1 MFPRIGIA
9 CFAAAL
15 GATVALADPV
25 ADCSQSGRS
34 ELRIKAC
41 SELIAQAGK
50 RKRQDREELALIYRR
65 RGSAYLATG
74 KPVEAMADFSEA
86 ARLKPRYALAYYERG
101 QAAMALGDRNR
112 AMTDYGTAIRHKP
125 RYWAAHVARGYLRL
139 VRNDF
144 DGAIADFDRAI
155 AIEPNNAIAFNNRG
169 FAWRRKGDLA
179 RAIAD
184 YDRAI
189 KLDSRYAIA
198 LANRGHAFEAQGK
211 VNEAWADF
219 NLALSFDPTL
229 AFAAAG
235 LRRVGV
241 NPVVTAESDHIV
253 KAGRV
258 LVEIN
263 CSPCH
268 AIGAND
274 ASPNKKAPAF
284 RAIQKRYPILT
295 LREPVSRG
303 IAYPHRD
310 MPKFIFSGEQID
322 TIIAYINSLPPGE

>member
-1 MFPRIGIA
+1 MFPRIWIA
-9 CFAAAL
+9 CFAAVL
-15 GATVALADPV
+15 GATAALADPV
-25 ADCSQSGRS
+25 ADCNQSGKW

-41 SELIAQAGK
+41 SQLIAQAGK
-50 RKRQDREELALIYRR
+50 RNRQDREELALTYRR

-74 KPVEAMADFSEA
+74 KPVEAMADFSQA
-86 ARLKPRYALAYYERG
+86 IRFKPRYALAYYERG
-101 QAAMALGDRNR
+101 QAAMALANR
-112 AMTDYGTAIRHKP
+112 DQAMADYDAAIRHKP
-125 RYWAAHVARGYLRL
+125 RYWAAHVARGYLHL
-139 VRNDF
+139 VRNEF
-144 DGAIADFDRAI
+144 DGAIADFNRAI

-179 RAIAD
+179 KAIAD
-184 YDRAI
+184 YDRAV
-189 KLDSRYAIA
+189 KLDPRYAIA
-198 LANRGHAFEAQGK
+198 LANRGHAYEAQGK
-211 VNEAWADF
+211 VNEARADF

-229 AFAAAG
+229 SYAAAG

-274 ASPNKKAPAF
+274 ASPNEKAPAF
-284 RAIQKRYPILT
+284 HAIQKRYPILT
-295 LREPVSRG
+295 LRDPVSRG

-310 MPKFIFSGEQID
+310 MPKFNFSGEQID
-322 TIIAYINSLPPGE
+322 TIIAYINSLPPGK

>member
-1 MFPRIGIA
+1 MLPRIGTA

-15 GATVALADPV
+15 GVSAALADPA
-25 ADCSQSGRS
+25 ADCSQSGNW
-34 ELRIKAC
+34 ELRITAC
-41 SELIAQAGK
+41 SELIAQVGK
-50 RKRQDREELALIYRR
+50 RNRQDRDELALIHRR

-74 KPVEAMADFSEA
+74 KPAEAMADFSAA

-101 QAAMALGDRNR
+101 QAAMALGDRDQ
-112 AMTDYGTAIRHKP
+112 AMADYSTAIRHKP
-125 RYWAAHVARGYLRL
+125 RYWAAHVSRGYLRL
-139 VRNDF
+139 VKNDF

-155 AIEPNNAIAFNNRG
+155 AIEPKNAIAFNNRG

-179 RAIAD
+179 KAIAD

-189 KLDSRYAIA
+189 KLDPRYAIA

-211 VNEAWADF
+211 VNEARADF

-241 NPVVTAESDHIV
+241 DPVVTAESDHIV
-253 KAGRV
+253 KDGRL

-268 AIGAND
+268 AIGAKD

-295 LREPVSRG
+295 LRDPVARG

-310 MPKFIFSGEQID
+310 MPKFTFSGDEID